1 MKTNIHIKGG
11 INIIT
16 DILKV
21 FEQNKNFVFRL
32 ALSYT
37 KSVQDAED
45 ISQIVFIKMFEN
57 KDKVEE
63 GKEKAWLAKVT
74 VNQCKNL
81 LKSFWRKNI
90 VSMEQEIEF
99 ENPEHS
105 EIYDKVMKLQ
115 AKYRVVI
122 LLYYFE
128 EYSTKEIADIL
139 NIGQSLVTT
148 RLHRARKKL
157 ETILKEECYEYALQR
172 NHGTNKNA

>member
-1 MKTNIHIKGG
+1 MKTNLHIEGG
-11 INIIT
+11 ININT
-16 DILKV
+16 DILEV
-21 FEQNKNFVFRL
+21 FEQYKNFVFRL

-37 KSVQDAED
+37 KSVHDAED
-45 ISQIVFIKMFEN
+45 ISQIVFIKMFQN

-74 VNQCKNL
+74 VNESKNL

-99 ENPEHS
+99 ENPEYS

-128 EYSTKEIADIL
+128 AYSTKEIADIL

-148 RLHRARKKL
+148 RLQRARKKL
-157 ETILKEECYEYALQR
+157 ESILKEECYEY
-172 NHGTNKNA
+172 TI